1 MTIDE
6 LAREYEKQYEI
17 LNNKIKGLT
26 PLLYVYTGQ
35 DLYLLRK
42 KIKTYYNMAC
52 ECRQT
57 ALLLTAYY
65 DEEDNYD

>member
-6 LAREYEKQYEI
+6 LAGEYEQQYEI

-26 PLLYVYTGQ
+26 PLLYVYSGQ

-42 KIKTYYNMAC
+42 RIKTYYNMAC
-52 ECRQT
+52 ECKQT

-65 DEEDNYD
+65 EEDNDD